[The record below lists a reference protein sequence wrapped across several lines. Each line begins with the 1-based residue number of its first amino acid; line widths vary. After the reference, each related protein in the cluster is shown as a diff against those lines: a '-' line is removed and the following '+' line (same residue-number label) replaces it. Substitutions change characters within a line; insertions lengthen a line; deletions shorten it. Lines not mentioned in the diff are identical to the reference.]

1 MPSSQVGRAERPY
14 GEQLRDWSA
23 SVARQG
29 FLHVLRGSH
38 VKLYIH
44 RRLRE
49 TVFSSCWVI
58 FAFKNGIYPIHLPFT
73 YWLDLVNST
82 SWSSAQTLQCFEHG
96 THPHASFD
104 ARLPCRKW
112 FCILSESVLPGI
124 QNWLK
129 QESTGNKTKRWRK
142 LSESEQ
148 RVLITTNVE
157 GHHNHRYR

>member
-1 MPSSQVGRAERPY
+1 MVNSCGIEAPVWHGKVFFMFW
-14 GEQLRDWSA
+14 GEAMSNCIYM
-23 SVARQG
+23 
-29 FLHVLRGSH
+29 
-38 VKLYIH
+38 YIH

-124 QNWLK
+124 QNWPK

-142 LSESEQ
+142 TLWI
-148 RVLITTNVE
+148 RAACVN
-157 GHHNHRYR
+157 NN